1 MTSSMAGRKTEW
13 TAWLFI
19 LEYVYQ
25 PEQTSCLLQTA
36 IIVFIVLPYPVQL
49 YLLLNNPKLK
59 SMYRN
64 DPNKYKKRL
73 NISSLNAAICNVAV
87 FKSMK

>member
-1 MTSSMAGRKTEW
+1 
-13 TAWLFI
+13 
-19 LEYVYQ
+19 
-25 PEQTSCLLQTA
+25 
-36 IIVFIVLPYPVQL
+36 
-49 YLLLNNPKLK
+49 
-59 SMYRN
+59 MYRN